1 MGCGVPPGVSSPFF
15 KGGDEAGVSR
25 RGGLQSTRSMR
36 GQVHEDEGH
45 VLVSDIEGLG
55 IYGGLP
61 MMELIL
67 DLLVVQRRNKFLDQV
82 DLTAD
87 FSLRVGQMVQH
98 SQASM
103 ELLIRQLDHTSELG
117 PH

>member
-1 MGCGVPPGVSSPFF
+1 MGCGVPTEVSSPFF

-25 RGGLQSTRSMR
+25 RGGLQSTRSMQ
-36 GQVHEDEGH
+36 GQVHEDEGR
-45 VLVSDIEGLG
+45 VLISDIEGLG
-55 IYGGLP
+55 IYGGLQ
-61 MMELIL
+61 MTELIL
-67 DLLVVQRRNKFLDQV
+67 DLLVQCHNEFIDQV
-82 DLTAD
+82 DLTAE

-103 ELLIRQLDHTSELG
+103 EFLIRQLDHTSELG